1 MLIVVGE
8 PSLSRKTTQP
18 TSSYQI
24 LTPPRANP
32 LIQNTF
38 GLDSG
43 ALSNLPFH
51 PC

>member
-8 PSLSRKTTQP
+8 PSLTRRTTQP
-18 TSSYQI
+18 TSSYQSV
-24 LTPPRANP
+24 TPPRANP

-38 GLDSG
+38 PLDST
-43 ALSNLPFH
+43 ALSNLLFS